1 MYPAQ
6 AQAMAGRMLAF
17 DRTDTLRL
25 LNMTAAFD
33 ADAGMEGVCETV
45 YGMQWALVTVFAGC
59 LTLFGVACYVF
70 YLRTK
75 YDLMESLADLKRVA
89 SQRARDIPRSPELS
103 SEITCPVGLSSSITL
118 TSTATASR
126 PPSSATTLASKRSWR
141 RSSIR
146 GEGRRRAAEPPCP
159 LSLSLSLV
167 SLRSSVFARLRGRRG
182 TCVYGTGRGLPEDRE

>member
-75 YDLMESLADLKRVA
+75 YYLMETLADLKRA
-89 SQRARDIPRSPELS
+89 SPPRRRRGSPRDCVR
-103 SEITCPVGLSSSITL
+103 
-118 TSTATASR
+118 SR
-126 PPSSATTLASKRSWR
+126 PFCLPPRRLELIEYFDVDNDGLEASELAGKA
-141 RSSIR
+141 
-146 GEGRRRAAEPPCP
+146 GMKQVMAAE
-159 LSLSLSLV
+159 L
-167 SLRSSVFARLRGRRG
+167 A
-182 TCVYGTGRGLPEDRE
+182 